1 MTKMHK
7 ENNLT
12 KNQQIVLDLIEKSR
26 EPVKAYSILS
36 NVKKKGIKAPPQ
48 VYRALEKL
56 IKLGKIHK
64 VESRNAFIACK
75 SSNCEI
81 SKATAFSICETCEKV
96 TEISDQK
103 LSRYL
108 KNFHDKTGMLYK
120 KYNLEFYGLCTTCKR
135 N

>member
-1 MTKMHK
+1 MNK
-7 ENNLT
+7 ENNLS
-12 KNQQIVLDLIEKSR
+12 KNQQIVFDIIEKSR
-26 EPVKAYSILS
+26 EPVKAYSILF

-64 VESRNAFIACK
+64 VESKNAFVACK

-96 TEISDQK
+96 TEISDKK
-103 LSRYL
+103 LSKYL
-108 KNFHDKTGMLYK
+108 KNFHDKTGMIYK

-135 N
+135 S